1 MNRAMANQHAQPGGR
16 RSRSNAAA
24 FPIERPP
31 VDRPAVARDGAHAMP
46 ATVERDD
53 TYGLISVIYHALQG
67 AETCAQY
74 AEDARRARN
83 SKLIEFF
90 EECQI
95 EQNERAL
102 RGRQLL
108 SKTLQDSERDE
119 LADDDDELETPAE
132 P

>member
-1 MNRAMANQHAQPGGR
+1 
-16 RSRSNAAA
+16 
-24 FPIERPP
+24 
-31 VDRPAVARDGAHAMP
+31 MP
-46 ATVERDD
+46 ATAERDD

-67 AETCAQY
+67 AERCAQY
-74 AEDARRARN
+74 ADDARRAKN

-90 EECQI
+90 EECQV

-108 SKTLQDSERDE
+108 SKTLQDSETDE